1 MQGFPAHQHAERNG
15 SAFAGDPYSDV
26 PPTRRRWLHRAAAE
40 TMSGDGVW
48 LHRVA
53 AATGVDEAL
62 AAALEAAALGSAP
75 AGPGR
80 PGPAQL
86 MEWASVL
93 SADTGQR
100 ERRLLTA
107 AVHRVCAGSLGPSDL
122 WARAAQCA
130 PTALRSCALAGQA
143 LLEGHRLEAEFHLA
157 RACADADGERLAVA
171 AIVHGIR
178 AELCLIAA
186 LGSPTVSEAEAG
198 LATIP
203 CDREI
208 ERWLT
213 RLLAA
218 GRCYAAGPRA
228 AAETLCGSRVVAGQR
243 PSTDEPR
250 DPLTRLALG
259 GYRTL
264 AGDPG
269 GAVGNLLPLVT
280 YQDLTLPDVLMLRA
294 NQWLALAFHLLGGW
308 RQADTH
314 ARVATDAQDRPPA
327 GAGAPHAIRALL
339 TAHRAE
345 WDAADQHLRNARGST
360 DAASPEEAVLA
371 DMAQAA
377 IAHARG
383 VLLAGHPALARLAA
397 GPGAARKYR
406 SLWLPMHAE
415 AQVESGS
422 EAEAAAALV
431 ALLTEA
437 EQVPYLRVAACRLA
451 GRLAERRRDPIAARR
466 HYEAGLSLPTE
477 CLVVPFQVG
486 LLEHSYGLLLCG
498 LGAAAEG
505 LTYLDRAGDRLA
517 RTGAIPYARR
527 CAADLAARQHAFEG
541 GAHPSVLTA
550 REQAVARL
558 VTAGLTNSEAAT
570 RLFVSVKA
578 VEYHLAQIY
587 AKLGI
592 TSRRQLARYDDGSAG
607 SATSAT

>member
-1 MQGFPAHQHAERNG
+1 
-15 SAFAGDPYSDV
+15 
-26 PPTRRRWLHRAAAE
+26 
-40 TMSGDGVW
+40 MSGDGVW

-75 AGPGR
+75 AGAGK

-93 SADTGQR
+93 SADTVGR

-122 WARAAQCA
+122 WARTTECA
-130 PTALRSCALAGQA
+130 PTALRSCALAGRA
-143 LLEGHRLEAEFHLA
+143 LLEGHRLEAEFHLD
-157 RACADADGERLAVA
+157 RACAHADEEGLAVA
-171 AIVHGIR
+171 AIIRGLR

-186 LGSPTVSEAEAG
+186 RGGRAVSEAEAG

-203 CDREI
+203 CDREV

-228 AAETLCGSRVVAGQR
+228 AAETLCGARAVAGQR
-243 PSTDEPR
+243 PSANAPQDS
-250 DPLTRLALG
+250 LTRLALG
-259 GYRTL
+259 SYRTL

-269 GAVGNLLPLVT
+269 AAVGDLLPLVA
-280 YQDLTLPDVLMLRA
+280 YPDLALPDVLMLRA
-294 NQWLALAFHLLGGW
+294 NRWLALAYHLLGGW
-308 RQADTH
+308 RQADAH
-314 ARVATDAQDRPPA
+314 ARVATDAQDRPPGGV
-327 GAGAPHAIRALL
+327 GAAHAIRALL
-339 TAHRAE
+339 AAHRAE
-345 WDAADQHLRNARGST
+345 WDAADHHVRNAHDSAN
-360 DAASPEEAVLA
+360 AASPDEAVLA

-397 GPGAARKYR
+397 GGVAARKYR
-406 SLWLPMHAE
+406 SLWLPLQAE

-451 GRLAERRRDPIAARR
+451 ARLAERRRDPSAARR
-466 HYEAGLSLPTE
+466 HYEAGVSLPAE
-477 CLVVPFQVG
+477 CLVVPFQLG
-486 LLEHSYGLLLCG
+486 LLEQCYGLLLCG
-498 LGAAAEG
+498 LGATAEG
-505 LTYLDRAGDRLA
+505 LACLDSAGNRLA
-517 RTGAIPYARR
+517 SAGAIAYARR
-527 CAADLAARQHAFEG
+527 CAADLAARQHAVNG
-541 GAHPSVLTA
+541 NAQASVLTE
-550 REQAVARL
+550 RERTVARL
-558 VTAGLTNSEAAT
+558 VTAGLTNQEAAA
-570 RLFVSVKA
+570 RLFVSVKT

-587 AKLGI
+587 GKLGI
-592 TSRRQLARYDDGSAG
+592 TSRRQLARYGDGSAG
-607 SATSAT
+607 SATSAI